1 MTSIFARALGSDF
14 ERLHPCIQA
23 RFGFDSSAGHGSVG
37 RGRMEEI
44 WRGRPWTVP
53 FLALGARRA
62 IMFPDT
68 GRDIPFTI
76 ENHAFVDDFGRET
89 ISMIRTFDL
98 PGRRR
103 RFDAWMVFS
112 EARGRIIDYLGS
124 HEELAVDLDVSV
136 APNGGIR
143 LVSGGQRLYLGPLGI
158 AVPLAVSGVADVVEW
173 FDDAIGRYRIT
184 VDVRSR
190 RFGRLFGYRGTFDV
204 TWPIVTDGRVPA
216 HVLPLR
222 QEPRD

>member
-14 ERLHPCIQA
+14 DRLHPCIQA
-23 RFGFDSSAGHGSVG
+23 RFGFDSSGGYGSVG
-37 RGRMEEI
+37 RGVMDEI
-44 WRGRPWTVP
+44 WRGGRWTVP
-53 FLALGARRA
+53 FLATGSRRH
-62 IMFPDT
+62 IMFPDI
-68 GRDIPFTI
+68 GRNVPFTI

-89 ISMIRTFDL
+89 ISMVRTFAL
-98 PGRRR
+98 PRRTR

-112 EARGRIIDYLGS
+112 EGRGRIVDYLGS

-143 LVSGGQRLYLGPLGI
+143 LVSGGQRLYTGPFGI
-158 AVPLAVSGVADVVEW
+158 PVPLAVSGVADVVEW

-184 VDVRSR
+184 VDVRNR
-190 RFGRLFGYRGTFDV
+190 RFGRLFGYRGTFDAE
-204 TWPIVTDGRVPA
+204 WPAVVDGRVPA

-222 QEPRD
+222 QERRD

>member
-23 RFGFDSSAGHGSVG
+23 RFGFDSGAGHGSVG
-37 RGRMEEI
+37 RGAMDEI
-44 WRGRPWTVP
+44 WRGGMWTVP

-62 IMFPDT
+62 VMFPDT
-68 GRDIPFTI
+68 GRNVPFTI

-89 ISMIRTFDL
+89 ISMIRTFEL
-98 PGRRR
+98 PRRTR

-112 EARGRIIDYLGS
+112 EGRGRIVDYLGS

-136 APNGGIR
+136 TPNGGIR
-143 LVSGGQRLYLGPLGI
+143 LVSGGQRLYTGPFGI
-158 AVPLAVSGVADVVEW
+158 PVPLAVSGVADVVEW

-184 VDVRSR
+184 VDVRNR
-190 RFGRLFGYRGTFDV
+190 RLGRLFGYRGTFDAE
-204 TWPIVTDGRVPA
+204 WPAVVDGRVPG

-222 QEPRD
+222 QERRD

>member
-23 RFGFDSSAGHGSVG
+23 RFGFDSSAGYGSVG
-37 RGRMEEI
+37 RGVMDEI
-44 WRGRPWTVP
+44 WRGGAWTVP
-53 FLALGARRA
+53 FLATGARRH

-68 GRDIPFTI
+68 GRDVPFTI

-89 ISMIRTFDL
+89 ISMIRTFEL
-98 PGRRR
+98 ARRTR

-112 EARGRIIDYLGS
+112 EGRARIVDYLGS

-136 APNGGIR
+136 APSGGIR
-143 LVSGGQRLYLGPLGI
+143 LVSGGQRLYTGSFGI
-158 AVPLAVSGVADVVEW
+158 PVPLAISGVADVVEW
-173 FDDAIGRYRIT
+173 FVEAIGRYRIT
-184 VDVRSR
+184 VDVRNR
-190 RFGRLFGYRGTFDV
+190 RFGRLFGYSGTFDV
-204 TWPIVTDGRVPA
+204 EWPAVVGGRVPA

-222 QEPRD
+222 QERRD

>member
-14 ERLHPCIQA
+14 DRLHPCIQR
-23 RFGFDSSAGHGSVG
+23 RFGFDSHDRIGSVG
-37 RGRMEEI
+37 RGVMDEI
-44 WRGRPWTVP
+44 WRGGPWTVP

-68 GRDIPFTI
+68 GRNVPFTI

-89 ISMIRTFDL
+89 ISMIRTFEL

-103 RFDAWMVFS
+103 RFDAWMVYS
-112 EARGRIIDYLGS
+112 ENRGRIVDYLGS
-124 HEELAVDLDVSV
+124 HEALAVDLDVSV

-143 LVSGGQRLYLGPLGI
+143 LVSGGQRLYTGPLGI
-158 AVPLAVSGVADVVEW
+158 PIPLAVSGVADVVEW

-184 VDVRSR
+184 VDVRNR
-190 RFGRLFGYRGTFDV
+190 RFGRLFGYRGTFDAE
-204 TWPIVTDGRVPA
+204 WPAVAGGRVPA
-216 HVLPLR
+216 HVLPVR
-222 QEPRD
+222 QERRD

>member
-14 ERLHPCIQA
+14 DRLHPCIQA
-23 RFGFDSSAGHGSVG
+23 RFGFDSSAGYGSVG
-37 RGRMEEI
+37 RGVMDEI
-44 WRGRPWTVP
+44 WRGGRWTVP
-53 FLALGARRA
+53 FLATGSRRH
-62 IMFPDT
+62 IMFPDI
-68 GRDIPFTI
+68 GRNVPFTI

-89 ISMIRTFDL
+89 ISMVRTFAL
-98 PGRRR
+98 PRRTR

-112 EARGRIIDYLGS
+112 EGRGRIVDYLGS

-143 LVSGGQRLYLGPLGI
+143 LVSGGQRLYTGPFGI
-158 AVPLAVSGVADVVEW
+158 PVPLAVSGVADVIEW

-184 VDVRSR
+184 VDVRNR
-190 RFGRLFGYRGTFDV
+190 RFGRLFGYRGTFDAE
-204 TWPIVTDGRVPA
+204 WPAVVDGRVPA

-222 QEPRD
+222 QERRD